1 MAPKK
6 PTLKLLQ
13 REVKNIKNGTSLT
26 DINALSD
33 EFQGSVHIEK
43 QLDEQV
49 LILKEWINDK
59 AKYPHKFKTIE
70 VSLIRLILNIG
81 CLALM
86 LYLAKRE
93 ERHSQGL
100 PRGIRRYKKW
110 FIKTRR
116 YKRTLST
123 FLGPVSYW
131 RTYYYSEGH
140 INHDGERTK
149 GQGFH
154 PLDQELGLTSDGFS
168 LHLISLASRLAVMMP
183 FSCAAQLL
191 KLFIG
196 SYPSEKSIEQM
207 VLGLGAHTQ
216 NFFDHALAPD
226 DDGEVLI
233 IMIDGKAVPTAT
245 AGELKKRRRE
255 RSKETKSASPRHRG
269 RQRRRNWK
277 PAERKHK
284 GDKRKNG
291 RSATLVVMYTLKPSE
306 DGKLLLGPINKKV
319 YASFAPKRIAFEY
332 AQKQA
337 VKRGF
342 APGSGRLI
350 QFVSDGD
357 DDFRTYLKE
366 YFGTYGKQELILTI
380 DLPHVMEYIWK
391 AGSAHFAEGS
401 DELAEWAYEQ
411 KTRLLESRT
420 ELVLKELKK
429 LFDDI
434 PKSGPGNKARR
445 QRTEKTINYITA
457 NIDRMNYQY
466 YSDAD
471 LELASGA
478 VEGAVNHVIAVRMD
492 HGGMRWIVERAEAV
506 LQLRC
511 ILINGDWD
519 TFIDWVEKQLGLKM
533 EEAPLAKI
541 LRNQPA
547 GLPVL
552 GAAA

>member
-1 MAPKK
+1 
-6 PTLKLLQ
+6 
-13 REVKNIKNGTSLT
+13 
-26 DINALSD
+26 
-33 EFQGSVHIEK
+33 
-43 QLDEQV
+43 
-49 LILKEWINDK
+49 
-59 AKYPHKFKTIE
+59 
-70 VSLIRLILNIG
+70 
-81 CLALM
+81 
-86 LYLAKRE
+86 
-93 ERHSQGL
+93 
-100 PRGIRRYKKW
+100 
-110 FIKTRR
+110 
-116 YKRTLST
+116 
-123 FLGPVSYW
+123 
-131 RTYYYSEGH
+131 
-140 INHDGERTK
+140 
-149 GQGFH
+149 
-154 PLDQELGLTSDGFS
+154 
-168 LHLISLASRLAVMMP
+168 MMP
-183 FSCAAQLL
+183 FAGAAQLL

-207 VLGLGAHTQ
+207 VLGLGAYTQ
-216 NFFDHALAPD
+216 DFLDQALAPE

-245 AGELKKRRRE
+245 AGELKKRRGE
-255 RSKETKSASPRHRG
+255 RSKENKSASPRHRG

-277 PAERKHK
+277 PTERKRK

-366 YFGTYGKQELILTI
+366 YFGTYGKQELVLTI

-478 VEGAVNHVIAVRMD
+478 VEGAVNHVIALRMD
-492 HGGMRWIVERAEAV
+492 HGGMRWIIERAEAV

-519 TFIDWVEKQLGLKM
+519 TFIDWVQRQLELKM
-533 EEAPLAKI
+533 EGAPLAKI
-541 LRNQPA
+541 LRNQPV